1 MQIIHRLHRF
11 SQMDKIG
18 SWCLKICAI
27 CVICGSEKGP
37 IALPCLVFLSPWLCA
52 FV

>member
-18 SWCLKICAI
+18 SWCLKICG
-27 CVICGSEKGP
+27 ICGICGLIRKRPHG
-37 IALPCLVFLSPWLCA
+37 LVSADFCIL
-52 FV
+52 